1 MKIIGLCGMSGS
13 GKGSVG
19 VIFRQFSIPVLDT
32 DRLYHSLIEDADSE
46 CTKLII
52 QEFGEAVADEQ
63 GRIDRKI
70 LRSLVFAPNAKEKL
84 ARLNAITHACVKA
97 ETEKWILACKE
108 KNVEMVCLDVPLLFE
123 SGMNE
128 MCDIVIAIVAPR
140 ESCLER
146 IVQRDCIT
154 PLQAQARLDS
164 QLTSEALTRMCDFV
178 IVNDDSL
185 EILANR
191 VKTILSSFS

>member
-70 LRSLVFAPNAKEKL
+70 LRSLVFAPDAKEKL
-84 ARLNAITHACVKA
+84 ARLNVITHACVRKPPQTPKRTGFRELPGWCTRGDA
-97 ETEKWILACKE
+97 GRVVSTGRALKLRPLSPHLALCISS
-108 KNVEMVCLDVPLLFE
+108 LWLF
-123 SGMNE
+123 
-128 MCDIVIAIVAPR
+128 
-140 ESCLER
+140 
-146 IVQRDCIT
+146 
-154 PLQAQARLDS
+154 
-164 QLTSEALTRMCDFV
+164 LT
-178 IVNDDSL
+178 
-185 EILANR
+185 
-191 VKTILSSFS
+191 